1 MSRAH
6 SALDKHKSDYLH
18 AVLNKDKGSAEE
30 VVREMIGE
38 GLSLGEVYQVLGRVE
53 VEVGSLW
60 EKGSITVSDEHY
72 ATDVTIGCVSMAA
85 DRLRTFRRQP
95 AGFAYLS
102 SVDGEFHVV
111 GLQMLSELL
120 RTKGWDTELRL
131 SGTLQSALKTLA
143 AGRRVDLF
151 CLSATMPANVPRV
164 AEAARAVRETPAFKD
179 AKILAGGAAFE
190 DKEARE
196 SIGAGSE
203 QNGLVDYLASNF
215 SEALEFASSI
225 SMDTEQ
231 AHGTPQQREP
241 AGSTTKAQRA
251 RGRQVSLS

>member
-1 MSRAH
+1 MFRAH

-30 VVREMIGE
+30 VVRKMIGE

-53 VEVGSLW
+53 AEVGSLW

-120 RTKGWDTELRL
+120 RSKGWDTELRL

-151 CLSATMPANVPRV
+151 CLSATMPPNVPRV
-164 AEAARAVRETPAFKD
+164 AEAARAIRETPAFKD

-196 SIGAGSE
+196 SIEAGSE
-203 QNGLVDYLASNF
+203 QSGLVDYLASNF
-215 SEALEFASSI
+215 SEALEFARSI
-225 SMDTEQ
+225 SVDTEQ

-241 AGSTTKAQRA
+241 AGSSTNAQRA
-251 RGRQVSLS
+251 RGRRVSLS